1 MEPGDVTRPHA
12 YKYDT
17 HATVTTGTLVAV
29 RIYVGRI
36 RVRVALRLHC
46 APLRRSPLL
55 AHHHPRRS
63 SFRCCCTSSCERPL
77 PLSRASSRSFF
88 RVFLS
93 CRVLFSR
100 GVSTSGVDERGDASA
115 DGLAA
120 LEAERSSSSSDVELA
135 LLLLTC
141 KPDFGFGGGGRGG
154 FCFGTFG
161 FGFRSPG
168 GACLCLWRGC
178 PPFRFLGIYLCT
190 TGVPHVSEKAS

>member
-93 CRVLFSR
+93 CRVLLST

-115 DGLAA
+115 DGLEA

-135 LLLLTC
+135 LLLLLSC
-141 KPDFGFGGGGRGG
+141 R
-154 FCFGTFG
+154 
-161 FGFRSPG
+161 PG
-168 GACLCLWRGC
+168 
-178 PPFRFLGIYLCT
+178 
-190 TGVPHVSEKAS
+190 